1 MLFMETD
8 ELQEYLNALG
18 RSDNYRVDAVL
29 SDAPHERTE
38 RVFYV
43 GNNGSELGPFI
54 RKTIATDSGQG
65 RTYEKI
71 FRAQHEG
78 KRFVHMPR
86 IFECYVADS
95 SLVVLLEYV
104 EGETLQDYVR
114 ERGASYELA
123 LRIFPPICDAASELH
138 KAFDPPLIH
147 RDLTPAN
154 IVVSPGGITI
164 IDLSIAR
171 TFQPDATKDTTYFG
185 TRAYAPPEQF
195 GFGQTD
201 VRSDVYTLGKV
212 LAFCAGANDDEAT
225 TAPDPGIARVVRK
238 ATELDPEKRFQSV
251 EALKAAFL
259 SALASARPAE
269 QPPNIASKLATRSA
283 SEAPLAPQLAAR
295 PILQP
300 AFQPVSQPA
309 PQPISQP
316 VSQLALQPGA
326 APVSASQQQAGFQQ
340 QAGVQTANQALAS
353 QTIPTAQRKP
363 TNPKGLFS
371 RIPLGVGVAWDVI
384 LLLVWLLFFAASNA
398 VIVSPTGEVAQHPL
412 WFLIVEY
419 YGVIVLPITVL
430 VCYLLDLRPLRKL
443 FPKAKFLPR
452 RKTWPFAILTVFVLI
467 VATIAI
473 GTLSGVV
480 APPS

>member
-71 FRAQHEG
+71 FRSQHEG

-269 QPPNIASKLATRSA
+269 QPPSIAPKPAACSA
-283 SEAPLAPQLAAR
+283 SEALPA
-295 PILQP
+295 LQP
-300 AFQPVSQPA
+300 VFQPIPQPA
-309 PQPISQP
+309 PQPAP
-316 VSQLALQPGA
+316 QPGA
-326 APVSASQQQAGFQQ
+326 APISVSQQQGGAR
-340 QAGVQTANQALAS
+340 ATKQALAS
-353 QTIPTAQRKP
+353 QVKSTAQKKP
-363 TNPKGLFS
+363 IRAKGLFS

-430 VCYLLDLRPLRKL
+430 VYYLLDQRPLRKL

>member
-1 MLFMETD
+1 MEKTLSANMLFMETD

-104 EGETLQDYVR
+104 EGETLQDYVG

-171 TFQPDATKDTTYFG
+171 TFQPDATKGTTYFG

-212 LAFCAGANDDEAT
+212 LAFCAGANGDEGRSV
-225 TAPDPGIARVVRK
+225 PDSCIARVVQR

-259 SALASARPAE
+259 DALASARPAE
-269 QPPNIASKLATRSA
+269 QPPSIAPKPAACSA
-283 SEAPLAPQLAAR
+283 SEALPA
-295 PILQP
+295 LQP
-300 AFQPVSQPA
+300 VFQPIPQPA
-309 PQPISQP
+309 PQPAP
-316 VSQLALQPGA
+316 QPGA
-326 APVSASQQQAGFQQ
+326 APISVSQQQGGAR
-340 QAGVQTANQALAS
+340 ATKQALAS
-353 QTIPTAQRKP
+353 QVKSTAQKKP
-363 TNPKGLFS
+363 IRAKGFFS

-430 VCYLLDLRPLRKL
+430 VYYLFDLRPLRKL

-452 RKTWPFAILTVFVLI
+452 RKTWPFAILIVFVLI

-480 APPS
+480 ASPS

>member
-104 EGETLQDYVR
+104 EGETLQDYVG

-212 LAFCAGANDDEAT
+212 LAFCAGANGDEGRSVL
-225 TAPDPGIARVVRK
+225 DSCIARVVQR

-259 SALASARPAE
+259 DALASARPAE
-269 QPPNIASKLATRSA
+269 QPPSIALKPAARSV
-283 SEAPLAPQLAAR
+283 SEALPAPQ
-295 PILQP
+295 PV
-300 AFQPVSQPA
+300 FQPIPQPVPQPA
-309 PQPISQP
+309 PQP
-316 VSQLALQPGA
+316 GA
-326 APVSASQQQAGFQQ
+326 APIFVSQQQGGAR
-340 QAGVQTANQALAS
+340 ATKQALAS
-353 QTIPTAQRKP
+353 QVKSTAQKKP
-363 TNPKGLFS
+363 IRAKGLFS

-430 VCYLLDLRPLRKL
+430 VYYLLDLRPLRKL

-452 RKTWPFAILTVFVLI
+452 RKTWPFAILTVFALI
-467 VATIAI
+467 IVTIAI
-473 GTLSGVV
+473 GALSGVV
-480 APPS
+480 APTS

>member
-65 RTYEKI
+65 HTYEKI

-104 EGETLQDYVR
+104 EGETLQDYVG

-212 LAFCAGANDDEAT
+212 LAFCAGANGEEGRSVLDSC
-225 TAPDPGIARVVRK
+225 IARVVQR

-259 SALASARPAE
+259 DALASARPAE
-269 QPPNIASKLATRSA
+269 QPPSIAPKPAARSA
-283 SEAPLAPQLAAR
+283 SEALPAPQ
-295 PILQP
+295 PV
-300 AFQPVSQPA
+300 FQPIPQPVPQPA
-309 PQPISQP
+309 PQP
-316 VSQLALQPGA
+316 GA
-326 APVSASQQQAGFQQ
+326 APISVSQQQGGAR
-340 QAGVQTANQALAS
+340 AAKQALAS
-353 QTIPTAQRKP
+353 QVKSTAQKKP
-363 TNPKGLFS
+363 IRAKGLFS

-430 VCYLLDLRPLRKL
+430 VYYLLDLRPLRKL

-452 RKTWPFAILTVFVLI
+452 RKTWPFAILAVFVLI

-480 APPS
+480 APTS

>member
-1 MLFMETD
+1 MW
-8 ELQEYLNALG
+8 G
-18 RSDNYRVDAVL
+18 
-29 SDAPHERTE
+29 
-38 RVFYV
+38 
-43 GNNGSELGPFI
+43 
-54 RKTIATDSGQG
+54 
-65 RTYEKI
+65 
-71 FRAQHEG
+71 
-78 KRFVHMPR
+78 
-86 IFECYVADS
+86 
-95 SLVVLLEYV
+95 
-104 EGETLQDYVR
+104 

-212 LAFCAGANDDEAT
+212 LAFCAGASSDEEGSVS
-225 TAPDPGIARVVRK
+225 DPCIARVVRK

-259 SALASARPAE
+259 GALASARPAE
-269 QPPNIASKLATRSA
+269 QPPSIAPK
-283 SEAPLAPQLAAR
+283 
-295 PILQP
+295 
-300 AFQPVSQPA
+300 PV
-309 PQPISQP
+309 
-316 VSQLALQPGA
+316 
-326 APVSASQQQAGFQQ
+326 
-340 QAGVQTANQALAS
+340 
-353 QTIPTAQRKP
+353 AQRKP
-363 TNPKGLFS
+363 TKPKGFFS
-371 RIPLGVGVAWDVI
+371 HIPLGVGVAWDVI

-430 VCYLLDLRPLRKL
+430 VYYLLDLRPLRKL

-452 RKTWPFAILTVFVLI
+452 RKTWPFAILIVFVLI

-480 APPS
+480 VSPS

>member
-54 RKTIATDSGQG
+54 RKTIATDSSQG

-104 EGETLQDYVR
+104 EGETLQDYVG

-123 LRIFPPICDAASELH
+123 LRIFPPICDAVSELH

-212 LAFCAGANDDEAT
+212 LAFCAGANGDEGRSV
-225 TAPDPGIARVVRK
+225 PDSCIARVVQR

-259 SALASARPAE
+259 DALASARPAE
-269 QPPNIASKLATRSA
+269 QPPSIAPKPAACSA
-283 SEAPLAPQLAAR
+283 SEALPA
-295 PILQP
+295 LQP
-300 AFQPVSQPA
+300 VFQPIPQPA
-309 PQPISQP
+309 PQPAP
-316 VSQLALQPGA
+316 QPGA
-326 APVSASQQQAGFQQ
+326 APISVSQQQGGAR
-340 QAGVQTANQALAS
+340 ATKQALAS
-353 QTIPTAQRKP
+353 QVKSTAQKKP
-363 TNPKGLFS
+363 IRAKGFFS

-430 VCYLLDLRPLRKL
+430 VYYLLDLRPLRKL

-452 RKTWPFAILTVFVLI
+452 RKTWPFAILIVFVLI
-467 VATIAI
+467 VATITI

-480 APPS
+480 ASPS

>member
-1 MLFMETD
+1 MEKTLSANMLFMETD

-104 EGETLQDYVR
+104 EGETLQDYVG

-123 LRIFPPICDAASELH
+123 LRIFPPICDAVSELH

-225 TAPDPGIARVVRK
+225 TAPDPDIARVVQR

-259 SALASARPAE
+259 DALASARPAE
-269 QPPNIASKLATRSA
+269 QPPSIAPKPAACSA
-283 SEAPLAPQLAAR
+283 SEALPA
-295 PILQP
+295 LQP
-300 AFQPVSQPA
+300 VFQPIPQPA
-309 PQPISQP
+309 PQPAP
-316 VSQLALQPGA
+316 QPGA
-326 APVSASQQQAGFQQ
+326 APISVSQQQGGAR
-340 QAGVQTANQALAS
+340 ATKQALAS
-353 QTIPTAQRKP
+353 QVKSTAQKKP
-363 TNPKGLFS
+363 IRAKGFFS

-430 VCYLLDLRPLRKL
+430 VYYLFDLRPLRKL

-452 RKTWPFAILTVFVLI
+452 RKTWPFAILIVFVLI

-480 APPS
+480 ASPS

>member
-259 SALASARPAE
+259 DALASARPAE
-269 QPPNIASKLATRSA
+269 QPPSIAPKPAACSA
-283 SEAPLAPQLAAR
+283 SEALPA
-295 PILQP
+295 LQP
-300 AFQPVSQPA
+300 VFQPIPQPA
-309 PQPISQP
+309 PQPAP
-316 VSQLALQPGA
+316 QPGA
-326 APVSASQQQAGFQQ
+326 APISVSQQQGGAR
-340 QAGVQTANQALAS
+340 ATKQALAS
-353 QTIPTAQRKP
+353 QVKSTAQKKP
-363 TNPKGLFS
+363 IRAKGLFS

-430 VCYLLDLRPLRKL
+430 VYYLLDLRPLRKL

>member
-212 LAFCAGANDDEAT
+212 LAFCAGASGQESTRET
-225 TAPDPGIARVVRK
+225 TAPEDRTCEGAAPTASPIDPRIAAIVAK
-238 ATELDPEKRFQSV
+238 ATQLDPAQRYQSV
-251 EALKAAFL
+251 ADLKAAFS
-259 SALASARPAE
+259 SAAELTAASESGETLPERAGSVLAAAQTTPPPPPPKGSPIVIGQQAQRSHARASGQTKAAANRS
-269 QPPNIASKLATRSA
+269 QPEDPVERANRRSA
-283 SEAPLAPQLAAR
+283 QS
-295 PILQP
+295 
-300 AFQPVSQPA
+300 F
-309 PQPISQP
+309 
-316 VSQLALQPGA
+316 LALI
-326 APVSASQQQAGFQQ
+326 
-340 QAGVQTANQALAS
+340 N
-353 QTIPTAQRKP
+353 
-363 TNPKGLFS
+363 
-371 RIPLGVGVAWDVI
+371 RIPRPLGIVWDVFVV
-384 LLLVWLLFFAASNA
+384 LFWLLIFAAANA
-398 VIVSPTGEVAQHPL
+398 VIIEPPSEATQYPT

-419 YGVIVLPITVL
+419 YGLVVLPCTIIG
-430 VCYLLDLRPLRKL
+430 YFFLDLRMLRDRYPNLKL
-443 FPKAKFLPR
+443 PTR
-452 RKTWPFAILTVFVLI
+452 RKALPFAIIIIFALVF
-467 VATIAI
+467 A
-473 GTLSGVV
+473 VV
-480 APPS
+480 AIANYSGIVTPVS

>member
-29 SDAPHERTE
+29 SEAPHERTE

-65 RTYEKI
+65 HTYEKI

-212 LAFCAGANDDEAT
+212 LAFCAGASGDEEESV
-225 TAPDPGIARVVRK
+225 PDPRIAGVVRK
-238 ATELDPEKRFQSV
+238 ATELAPEKRFQSV

-259 SALASARPAE
+259 GALASARPAE
-269 QPPNIASKLATRSA
+269 QPPNIAPKPAAHSA
-283 SEAPLAPQLAAR
+283 SEALSAP
-295 PILQP
+295 QP
-300 AFQPVSQPA
+300 AFQPA
-309 PQPISQP
+309 PQPGAIPASVPQQQVEVQTTKQTF
-316 VSQLALQPGA
+316 VSQAEVSLSKPA
-326 APVSASQQQAGFQQ
+326 AQK
-340 QAGVQTANQALAS
+340 
-353 QTIPTAQRKP
+353 KP
-363 TNPKGLFS
+363 TKPKGPFS

-430 VCYLLDLRPLRKL
+430 VYYLLDLRPLRRL

-452 RKTWPFAILTVFVLI
+452 RKTWPFAILAIFVLI

-473 GTLSGVV
+473 GTLSGVFS
-480 APPS
+480 A

>member
-1 MLFMETD
+1 MKSSIVLEKTLSANMLFMETD

-86 IFECYVADS
+86 IFECYVTDS

-269 QPPNIASKLATRSA
+269 QPPSIAPKPAACSA
-283 SEAPLAPQLAAR
+283 SEALPA
-295 PILQP
+295 LQP
-300 AFQPVSQPA
+300 VFQPIPQPA
-309 PQPISQP
+309 PQPAP
-316 VSQLALQPGA
+316 QPGA
-326 APVSASQQQAGFQQ
+326 APISVSQQQGGAR
-340 QAGVQTANQALAS
+340 ATKQALAS
-353 QTIPTAQRKP
+353 QVKSTAQKKP
-363 TNPKGLFS
+363 IRAKGFFS

-430 VCYLLDLRPLRKL
+430 VYYLLDLRPLRKL

-480 APPS
+480 ASPS

>member
-1 MLFMETD
+1 METD

-104 EGETLQDYVR
+104 EGETLQDYVG

-212 LAFCAGANDDEAT
+212 LAFCAGASSDEEGSVS
-225 TAPDPGIARVVRK
+225 DPCIARVVRK
-238 ATELDPEKRFQSV
+238 PRETIPKRRSAQSRFPGCACFCATSRTATEHRAKASCSKKADQAEGVFQPY
-251 EALKAAFL
+251 
-259 SALASARPAE
+259 SAGSGSCMGCDLASCV
-269 QPPNIASKLATRSA
+269 ATFLCCFKR
-283 SEAPLAPQLAAR
+283 
-295 PILQP
+295 
-300 AFQPVSQPA
+300 
-309 PQPISQP
+309 
-316 VSQLALQPGA
+316 GD
-326 APVSASQQQAGFQQ
+326 
-340 QAGVQTANQALAS
+340 
-353 QTIPTAQRKP
+353 RKP
-363 TNPKGLFS
+363 NRRS
-371 RIPLGVGVAWDVI
+371 S
-384 LLLVWLLFFAASNA
+384 AAS
-398 VIVSPTGEVAQHPL
+398 S
-412 WFLIVEY
+412 
-419 YGVIVLPITVL
+419 
-430 VCYLLDLRPLRKL
+430 
-443 FPKAKFLPR
+443 
-452 RKTWPFAILTVFVLI
+452 
-467 VATIAI
+467 
-473 GTLSGVV
+473 VV
-480 APPS
+480 PHR

>member
-29 SDAPHERTE
+29 SDALHERTE

-269 QPPNIASKLATRSA
+269 QPPNIAPKPAACSA
-283 SEAPLAPQLAAR
+283 SEALPA
-295 PILQP
+295 LQP
-300 AFQPVSQPA
+300 VFQPIPQPA
-309 PQPISQP
+309 PQPAP
-316 VSQLALQPGA
+316 QPGA
-326 APVSASQQQAGFQQ
+326 APISVSQQQGGAR
-340 QAGVQTANQALAS
+340 ATKQALAS
-353 QTIPTAQRKP
+353 QVKSTAQKKP
-363 TNPKGLFS
+363 IRAKGFFS

-430 VCYLLDLRPLRKL
+430 VYYLFDLRPLRKL

-452 RKTWPFAILTVFVLI
+452 RKTWPFAILIVFVLI

-480 APPS
+480 ASPS

>member
-269 QPPNIASKLATRSA
+269 QPPSIAPKPAACSA
-283 SEAPLAPQLAAR
+283 SEALPA
-295 PILQP
+295 LQP
-300 AFQPVSQPA
+300 VFQPIPQPA
-309 PQPISQP
+309 PQPAP
-316 VSQLALQPGA
+316 QPGA
-326 APVSASQQQAGFQQ
+326 APISVSQQQGGAR
-340 QAGVQTANQALAS
+340 ATKQALAS
-353 QTIPTAQRKP
+353 QVKSTAQKKP
-363 TNPKGLFS
+363 IRAKGFFS

-430 VCYLLDLRPLRKL
+430 VYYLFDLRPLRKL

-452 RKTWPFAILTVFVLI
+452 RKTWPFAILIVFVLI

-480 APPS
+480 ASPS

>member
-8 ELQEYLNALG
+8 ELQEYLNALD

-104 EGETLQDYVR
+104 EGETLQDYVG
-114 ERGASYELA
+114 EHGASYELA

-212 LAFCAGANDDEAT
+212 LAFCAGANGDEGRSVL
-225 TAPDPGIARVVRK
+225 DSCIARVVQR

-259 SALASARPAE
+259 DALASARPAE
-269 QPPNIASKLATRSA
+269 QPPSIAPKPAARSA
-283 SEAPLAPQLAAR
+283 SEALPAPQ
-295 PILQP
+295 PV
-300 AFQPVSQPA
+300 FQPIPQPVPQPA
-309 PQPISQP
+309 PQP
-316 VSQLALQPGA
+316 GA
-326 APVSASQQQAGFQQ
+326 APISVSQQQGGAR
-340 QAGVQTANQALAS
+340 ATKQALAS
-353 QTIPTAQRKP
+353 QVKSTAQKKP
-363 TNPKGLFS
+363 IRAKGLFS

-430 VCYLLDLRPLRKL
+430 VYYLLDLRPLRKL

-452 RKTWPFAILTVFVLI
+452 RKTWPFAILTVFALI
-467 VATIAI
+467 IVTIAI
-473 GTLSGVV
+473 GALSGVV
-480 APPS
+480 APTS

>member
-269 QPPNIASKLATRSA
+269 QPPNIASKPAACSA
-283 SEAPLAPQLAAR
+283 SEALPA
-295 PILQP
+295 LQP
-300 AFQPVSQPA
+300 VFQPIPQPA
-309 PQPISQP
+309 PQPAP
-316 VSQLALQPGA
+316 QPGA
-326 APVSASQQQAGFQQ
+326 APISVSQQQGGAR
-340 QAGVQTANQALAS
+340 ATKQALAS
-353 QTIPTAQRKP
+353 QVKSTAQKKP
-363 TNPKGLFS
+363 IRAKGFFS

-430 VCYLLDLRPLRKL
+430 VYYLFDLRPLRKL

>member
-104 EGETLQDYVR
+104 EGETLQDYVG

-212 LAFCAGANDDEAT
+212 LAFCAGANGEEGRSVLDSC
-225 TAPDPGIARVVRK
+225 IARVVQR

-259 SALASARPAE
+259 DALASARPAE
-269 QPPNIASKLATRSA
+269 QPPSIAPKPAARSA
-283 SEAPLAPQLAAR
+283 SETL
-295 PILQP
+295 
-300 AFQPVSQPA
+300 PA
-309 PQPISQP
+309 PQPVFQPIPQP
-316 VSQLALQPGA
+316 VPQSAPQPGA
-326 APVSASQQQAGFQQ
+326 APISVSQQQGGAR
-340 QAGVQTANQALAS
+340 ATKQALAS
-353 QTIPTAQRKP
+353 QVKSTAQKKP
-363 TNPKGLFS
+363 IRAKGLFS

-430 VCYLLDLRPLRKL
+430 VYYLLDLRPLRKL

-452 RKTWPFAILTVFVLI
+452 RKTWPFAILTVFALI
-467 VATIAI
+467 IVTIAI
-473 GTLSGVV
+473 GALSGVV
-480 APPS
+480 APTS

>member
-269 QPPNIASKLATRSA
+269 QPPNIAPKPVARSA
-283 SEAPLAPQLAAR
+283 SEALPAPQ
-295 PILQP
+295 PV
-300 AFQPVSQPA
+300 FQPIPQPVPQPA
-309 PQPISQP
+309 PQP
-316 VSQLALQPGA
+316 GA
-326 APVSASQQQAGFQQ
+326 APISVSQQQGGAR
-340 QAGVQTANQALAS
+340 ATKQALAS
-353 QTIPTAQRKP
+353 QVKSTAQKKP
-363 TNPKGLFS
+363 IRAKGLFS
-371 RIPLGVGVAWDVI
+371 RIPLGVEVAWDVI

-430 VCYLLDLRPLRKL
+430 VYYLLDLRPLRKL

-452 RKTWPFAILTVFVLI
+452 RKTWPFAILTVFALI

-480 APPS
+480 APTS

>member
-259 SALASARPAE
+259 DALASARPAE
-269 QPPNIASKLATRSA
+269 QPPSIAPKPAACSA
-283 SEAPLAPQLAAR
+283 SEALPA
-295 PILQP
+295 LQP
-300 AFQPVSQPA
+300 VFQPIPQPA
-309 PQPISQP
+309 PQPAP
-316 VSQLALQPGA
+316 QPGA
-326 APVSASQQQAGFQQ
+326 APISVSQQQGGAR
-340 QAGVQTANQALAS
+340 ATKQALAS
-353 QTIPTAQRKP
+353 QVKSTAQKKP
-363 TNPKGLFS
+363 IRAKGFFS
-371 RIPLGVGVAWDVI
+371 RIPLGVGVAWDMI

-430 VCYLLDLRPLRKL
+430 VYYLFDLRPLRKL

-452 RKTWPFAILTVFVLI
+452 RKTWPFAILIVFVLI

-480 APPS
+480 ASPS

>member
-1 MLFMETD
+1 MFFMETD

-104 EGETLQDYVR
+104 EGETLQDYVG

-212 LAFCAGANDDEAT
+212 LAFCAGASSDEKGSVS
-225 TAPDPGIARVVRK
+225 DPCIARVVRK

-259 SALASARPAE
+259 GALASARPAE
-269 QPPNIASKLATRSA
+269 QPPSIAPK
-283 SEAPLAPQLAAR
+283 
-295 PILQP
+295 
-300 AFQPVSQPA
+300 PV
-309 PQPISQP
+309 
-316 VSQLALQPGA
+316 
-326 APVSASQQQAGFQQ
+326 
-340 QAGVQTANQALAS
+340 
-353 QTIPTAQRKP
+353 AQRKP
-363 TNPKGLFS
+363 TKPKGFFS

-430 VCYLLDLRPLRKL
+430 VYYLLDLRPLRKL

-452 RKTWPFAILTVFVLI
+452 RKTWPFAILIVFVLI

-480 APPS
+480 ASPS

>member
-269 QPPNIASKLATRSA
+269 QPPNIAPKPAACSA
-283 SEAPLAPQLAAR
+283 SEALPA
-295 PILQP
+295 LQP
-300 AFQPVSQPA
+300 VFQPIPQPA
-309 PQPISQP
+309 PQPAP
-316 VSQLALQPGA
+316 QPGA
-326 APVSASQQQAGFQQ
+326 APISVSQQQGGAR
-340 QAGVQTANQALAS
+340 ATKQALAS
-353 QTIPTAQRKP
+353 QVKSTAQKKP
-363 TNPKGLFS
+363 IRAKGFFS

-430 VCYLLDLRPLRKL
+430 VYYLFDLRPLRKL

-452 RKTWPFAILTVFVLI
+452 RKTWPFAILIVFVLI

-480 APPS
+480 ASPS

>member
-1 MLFMETD
+1 MEKTLSANMLFMETD

-104 EGETLQDYVR
+104 EGETLQDYVG

-123 LRIFPPICDAASELH
+123 LRIFPPICDAVSELH

-212 LAFCAGANDDEAT
+212 LAFCAGANGDEGRSV
-225 TAPDPGIARVVRK
+225 PDSCIARVVQR

-259 SALASARPAE
+259 DALASARPAE
-269 QPPNIASKLATRSA
+269 QPPSIAPKPAACSA
-283 SEAPLAPQLAAR
+283 SEALPA
-295 PILQP
+295 LQP
-300 AFQPVSQPA
+300 VFQPIPQPA
-309 PQPISQP
+309 PQPAP
-316 VSQLALQPGA
+316 QPGA
-326 APVSASQQQAGFQQ
+326 APISVSQQQGGAR
-340 QAGVQTANQALAS
+340 ATKQALAS
-353 QTIPTAQRKP
+353 QVKSTAQKKP
-363 TNPKGLFS
+363 IRAKGFFS

-430 VCYLLDLRPLRKL
+430 VYYLLDLRPLRKL

>member
-123 LRIFPPICDAASELH
+123 LRIFPPICDAVSELH

-269 QPPNIASKLATRSA
+269 QPPNIAPKPVACSA
-283 SEAPLAPQLAAR
+283 SEALPA
-295 PILQP
+295 LQP
-300 AFQPVSQPA
+300 VFQPIPQPA
-309 PQPISQP
+309 PQPAP
-316 VSQLALQPGA
+316 QPGA
-326 APVSASQQQAGFQQ
+326 APISVSQQQGGAR
-340 QAGVQTANQALAS
+340 ATKQALAS
-353 QTIPTAQRKP
+353 QVKSTAQKKP
-363 TNPKGLFS
+363 IRAKGLFS

-430 VCYLLDLRPLRKL
+430 VYYLLDLRPLRKL

-467 VATIAI
+467 VVTIAI

>member
-1 MLFMETD
+1 
-8 ELQEYLNALG
+8 
-18 RSDNYRVDAVL
+18 
-29 SDAPHERTE
+29 
-38 RVFYV
+38 
-43 GNNGSELGPFI
+43 
-54 RKTIATDSGQG
+54 
-65 RTYEKI
+65 
-71 FRAQHEG
+71 
-78 KRFVHMPR
+78 MPR

-104 EGETLQDYVR
+104 EGETLQDYVG

-123 LRIFPPICDAASELH
+123 LRIFPPICDAVSELH
-138 KAFDPPLIH
+138 KA
-147 RDLTPAN
+147 PAN

-212 LAFCAGANDDEAT
+212 LAFCAGANGDEGRSV
-225 TAPDPGIARVVRK
+225 PDSCIARVVQR

-259 SALASARPAE
+259 DALASARPAE
-269 QPPNIASKLATRSA
+269 QPPSIAPKPAACSA
-283 SEAPLAPQLAAR
+283 SEALPA
-295 PILQP
+295 LQP
-300 AFQPVSQPA
+300 VFQPIPQPA
-309 PQPISQP
+309 PQPAP
-316 VSQLALQPGA
+316 QPGA
-326 APVSASQQQAGFQQ
+326 APISVSQQQGGAR
-340 QAGVQTANQALAS
+340 ATKQALAS
-353 QTIPTAQRKP
+353 QVKSTAQKKP
-363 TNPKGLFS
+363 IRAKGFFS

-430 VCYLLDLRPLRKL
+430 VYYLFDLRPLRKL

-452 RKTWPFAILTVFVLI
+452 RKTWPFAILIVFVLI

-480 APPS
+480 ASPS

>member
-1 MLFMETD
+1 MEKTLSANMLFMETD

-65 RTYEKI
+65 RIYEKI

-104 EGETLQDYVR
+104 EGETLQDYVG

-171 TFQPDATKDTTYFG
+171 TF
-185 TRAYAPPEQF
+185 
-195 GFGQTD
+195 
-201 VRSDVYTLGKV
+201 
-212 LAFCAGANDDEAT
+212 
-225 TAPDPGIARVVRK
+225 
-238 ATELDPEKRFQSV
+238 
-251 EALKAAFL
+251 
-259 SALASARPAE
+259 
-269 QPPNIASKLATRSA
+269 
-283 SEAPLAPQLAAR
+283 
-295 PILQP
+295 
-300 AFQPVSQPA
+300 
-309 PQPISQP
+309 
-316 VSQLALQPGA
+316 
-326 APVSASQQQAGFQQ
+326 
-340 QAGVQTANQALAS
+340 
-353 QTIPTAQRKP
+353 
-363 TNPKGLFS
+363 
-371 RIPLGVGVAWDVI
+371 
-384 LLLVWLLFFAASNA
+384 
-398 VIVSPTGEVAQHPL
+398 
-412 WFLIVEY
+412 
-419 YGVIVLPITVL
+419 
-430 VCYLLDLRPLRKL
+430 
-443 FPKAKFLPR
+443 
-452 RKTWPFAILTVFVLI
+452 
-467 VATIAI
+467 
-473 GTLSGVV
+473 
-480 APPS
+480 

>member
-104 EGETLQDYVR
+104 EGETLQDYVG

-212 LAFCAGANDDEAT
+212 LAFCAGASSDEEGSVS
-225 TAPDPGIARVVRK
+225 DPCIARVVRK

-251 EALKAAFL
+251 EALKAAL
-259 SALASARPAE
+259 LRDQPNSHRASR
-269 QPPNIASKLATRSA
+269 Q
-283 SEAPLAPQLAAR
+283 
-295 PILQP
+295 
-300 AFQPVSQPA
+300 
-309 PQPISQP
+309 
-316 VSQLALQPGA
+316 SQLLKESRPSRRGFSA
-326 APVSASQQQAGFQQ
+326 VSRWEWELHGM
-340 QAGVQTANQALAS
+340 
-353 QTIPTAQRKP
+353 
-363 TNPKGLFS
+363 
-371 RIPLGVGVAWDVI
+371 
-384 LLLVWLLFFAASNA
+384 
-398 VIVSPTGEVAQHPL
+398 
-412 WFLIVEY
+412 
-419 YGVIVLPITVL
+419 
-430 VCYLLDLRPLRKL
+430 
-443 FPKAKFLPR
+443 
-452 RKTWPFAILTVFVLI
+452 
-467 VATIAI
+467 
-473 GTLSGVV
+473 
-480 APPS
+480 

>member
-104 EGETLQDYVR
+104 EGETLQDYVG

-123 LRIFPPICDAASELH
+123 LRIFPPICDAVSELH

-212 LAFCAGANDDEAT
+212 LAFCAGANGDEGRSV
-225 TAPDPGIARVVRK
+225 PDSCIARVVQR

-259 SALASARPAE
+259 DALASARPAE
-269 QPPNIASKLATRSA
+269 QPPSIAPKPAACSA
-283 SEAPLAPQLAAR
+283 SEALPA
-295 PILQP
+295 LQP
-300 AFQPVSQPA
+300 VFQPIPQPA
-309 PQPISQP
+309 PQPAP
-316 VSQLALQPGA
+316 QPGA
-326 APVSASQQQAGFQQ
+326 APISVSQQQGGAR
-340 QAGVQTANQALAS
+340 ATKQALAS
-353 QTIPTAQRKP
+353 QVKSTAQKKP
-363 TNPKGLFS
+363 IRAKGFFS
-371 RIPLGVGVAWDVI
+371 RILLGVGVAWDVI

-430 VCYLLDLRPLRKL
+430 VYYLLDLRPLRKL